1 MNRGLR
7 LFFLSLAIFSFSF
20 AQKDFSECNGY
31 IHLNPNVNYQI
42 QFKGAIGKNKS
53 GVQYYCQLPI
63 NSNNFIWL
71 QFCPDNNGVVQLTTK
86 ENDDSLLLVVFE
98 VDPKG
103 SCSYISGKKAELKGC
118 ERRSARDT
126 SAQRHSVKA
135 NYQYYFALY
144 AKKGKR
150 MNLEMQLNYTPLSK
164 DGKQIRDSLCLNL
177 VTKRDLPI
185 YSFHFREAQTNLP
198 VVARLSVMSTGLL
211 DGIYRGSDIFL
222 NNQKKLKANLRI
234 EAEGYYP
241 LDLSSFSIPAT
252 SHQDTFMLNP
262 IRHGAITKLEDLYF
276 KGGLAVILE
285 ESLPRLRRLKDFLL
299 LNPTISI
306 EVQGHV
312 NDEGGNSL
320 NSLRLSKNRA
330 KKVVEFL
337 IESGIEPS
345 RLSAVGLGN
354 SAPVFPDPQS
364 EEEKEAN
371 RRVEIKIK

>member
-1 MNRGLR
+1 M
-7 LFFLSLAIFSFSF
+7 
-20 AQKDFSECNGY
+20 
-31 IHLNPNVNYQI
+31 
-42 QFKGAIGKNKS
+42 
-53 GVQYYCQLPI
+53 
-63 NSNNFIWL
+63 
-71 QFCPDNNGVVQLTTK
+71 
-86 ENDDSLLLVVFE
+86 
-98 VDPKG
+98 
-103 SCSYISGKKAELKGC
+103 
-118 ERRSARDT
+118 
-126 SAQRHSVKA
+126 
-135 NYQYYFALY
+135 
-144 AKKGKR
+144 
-150 MNLEMQLNYTPLSK
+150 
-164 DGKQIRDSLCLNL
+164 
-177 VTKRDLPI
+177 
-185 YSFHFREAQTNLP
+185 
-198 VVARLSVMSTGLL
+198 
-211 DGIYRGSDIFL
+211 
-222 NNQKKLKANLRI
+222 
-234 EAEGYYP
+234 
-241 LDLSSFSIPAT
+241 DLSSFSIPST

-337 IESGIEPS
+337 IDSGIEPR

-354 SAPVFPDPQS
+354 SAPVFPNPQT